1 MTEVGL
7 WALHCEKAEG
17 WAVKA
22 RETVVGQ
29 PGPGGGSWG
38 AQGQQLTWTRP
49 GWPRSPLSK
58 QAAAVAAT
66 ATVAAD
72 RMAHLET
79 ELASCLRHTHSSPLW
94 LPFQGRALQRETKGA
109 WPQNTEPVFL
119 PLRGK
124 PQTSEALWLQPRQ
137 TERAAVFR

>member
-1 MTEVGL
+1 M
-7 WALHCEKAEG
+7 
-17 WAVKA
+17 
-22 RETVVGQ
+22 
-29 PGPGGGSWG
+29 
-38 AQGQQLTWTRP
+38 
-49 GWPRSPLSK
+49 SK

-109 WPQNTEPVFL
+109 WPQNTELVFL